1 MEKEEKDKPQKP
13 LGQWLVEN
21 VPRGTNLELPDRKS
35 TRLRGYDYSSPG
47 AYFVTIVIHN
57 RLYLLGDVI
66 EGKVRLN
73 DAGEMV
79 QQIWEALA
87 FRFPSIDLDA
97 FIVMPN
103 HVHGIVFLN
112 ESVGAPLVGAHS
124 SEIHSITE
132 GAATKRVL
140 PKLGDV
146 VGAHKS
152 ITTVKYVEGVK
163 VNERRRFPE
172 RLWQRNYYEHV
183 IRDEEELERAR
194 EYIFNNTIEWEMD
207 PENPIV

>member
-103 HVHGIVFLN
+103 HVHGIVF
-112 ESVGAPLVGAHS
+112 
-124 SEIHSITE
+124 
-132 GAATKRVL
+132 
-140 PKLGDV
+140 
-146 VGAHKS
+146 
-152 ITTVKYVEGVK
+152 
-163 VNERRRFPE
+163 PE
-172 RLWQRNYYEHV
+172 RIRRGTPCGCPFIRNS
-183 IRDEEELERAR
+183 
-194 EYIFNNTIEWEMD
+194 FNH
-207 PENPIV
+207 